1 MIEVTKSEEK
11 TDVTQLNLVVRRML
25 IAERARSSQEDKW
38 DKSYKYYRAYRKF
51 DTDYW
56 WRSQLFLPYL
66 FAIIE
71 SICPWL
77 IEPLI
82 GGENFFSIDDVGD
95 QSRTQNA
102 ENMSELMKQ
111 QISDKMRYFEVI
123 VMWIKNHLIYG
134 NAIVKT
140 GWWKQ
145 EKEFRYRKWNIDP
158 YFGIVLG
165 SEMVKEKKFA
175 YNDPVIDT
183 VPLENIFP
191 DPYGEDIE
199 DCRYVIERKIVD
211 FDYLKALEKADD
223 EDESKPYKNIDQL
236 KGTQFTG
243 TPPHFDK
250 LASVGETTG
259 TSGGDSTRNI
269 VELLEYQ
276 EDDRFITVAN
286 RKVVIKPARTN
297 PFFHLQKTY
306 HMLKDYPLDKEFWAM
321 GECDIMAAL
330 QDKSNDLENLKI
342 DNLFQA
348 LNRMYVVQRNKNLKA
363 DQFVSRPYGLIWSDD
378 VNAVKPLEQVSI
390 PREVFGE
397 KDLTRQDME
406 RVSGAWEYAQGAT
419 PERKE
424 TATGIVK
431 LQQAALRR
439 FSLKIMLAQ
448 RGPFK
453 KMLTQIMQL
462 NQQKLPQGYMIMKD
476 GKPQKLNPWDIQG
489 NLILKITASSD
500 LVGEKEKM
508 AKLFEVAKDDPY
520 FDQYKIRERLL
531 DVFAIPGAQEL
542 LLKTE
547 QVMAGAQGMSQ
558 AGMGGGEIVARMP
571 EMMGIR

>member
-1 MIEVTKSEEK
+1 MIEVEEPQSLSE
-11 TDVTQLNLVVRRML
+11 TQQLNLVVNRMK
-25 IAERARSSQEDKW
+25 IAENARKSQEDKW
-38 DKSYKYYRAYRKF
+38 DRDYKYYRAYRKF

-82 GGENFFSIDDVGD
+82 GGENFFSIDNVGD

-102 ENMSELMKQ
+102 ENMTELMKQ
-111 QISDKMRYFEVI
+111 QISEKMRYFEVI

-134 NAIVKT
+134 NGIVKI

-165 SEMVKEKKFA
+165 SEIVEEKRFA
-175 YNDPVIDT
+175 YNDPVLDT
-183 VPLENIFP
+183 VQLENFFP

-199 DCRYVIERKIVD
+199 DCRYTIERKIVD
-211 FDYLKALEKADD
+211 FDYLKALEKSDVD
-223 EDESKPYKNIDQL
+223 DESKPYINIDQL
-236 KGTQFTG
+236 KGTKFTG

-250 LASVGETTG
+250 LASVGETVG
-259 TSGGDSTRNI
+259 DAGGDRTRNL

-286 RKVVIKPARTN
+286 RKVVIKPVRSN

-306 HMLKDYPLDKEFWAM
+306 QMLKDYPLDKEFWAM
-321 GECDIMAAL
+321 GECEIMAAL
-330 QDKSNDLENLKI
+330 QDKANDLENLRI

-348 LNRMYVVQRNKNLKA
+348 LNRMYIVLRNKGLKA

-378 VNAVKPLEQVSI
+378 LNTVKPLDQVSI
-390 PREVFGE
+390 PREAFSE

-448 RGPFK
+448 KGPFK
-453 KMLTQIMQL
+453 NALNQIMQL

-476 GKPQKLNPWDIQG
+476 GKPQRLNPWDIQG
-489 NLILKITASSD
+489 KLILKITASSD
-500 LVGEKEKM
+500 LAGEKEKM
-508 AKLFEVAKDDPY
+508 AKLFEIAKDDPY
-520 FDQYKIRERLL
+520 FDQYKIRQRLL
-531 DVFAIPGAQEL
+531 DVFAIPGADEL

-547 QVMAGAQGMSQ
+547 QVMGGARGMSNM
-558 AGMGGGEIVARMP
+558 GMGGQEIVARMP
-571 EMMGIR
+571 EMMGIT